1 MEKTIVYKEKVF
13 EELKRAIISRTYQPG
28 EILNERKL
36 ASEMDVS
43 RTPVREAIQLLS
55 NEGGVKV
62 IPWKGA
68 VVQSVTLQDIEEAM
82 QLRMAIEPVVIDLVI
97 YKIGEKEISY
107 LEKLFEEQMTLAQ
120 VGDAENFILQDQEFH
135 LFLAELTGNQR
146 LCQIMR
152 QLRDI
157 HLRIGVEA
165 MQQSHR
171 FPEIIEEHGN
181 ILECLKTNEILGAR
195 RAMLE
200 HLLVTH
206 RSMVRHIKSLKQ
218 GGGKNEG

>member
-55 NEGGVKV
+55 NEGWVKV

-68 VVQSVTLQDIEEAM
+68 VVQSVTLQDIEESM

>member
-55 NEGGVKV
+55 NEGWVKV

-68 VVQSVTLQDIEEAM
+68 VVQPVTLQDIEESM

-135 LFLAELTGNQR
+135 LFLAELTGNHR

-171 FPEIIEEHGN
+171 FPEIIEEHAN
-181 ILECLKTNEILGAR
+181 ILECLKTKEILGAR

-206 RSMVRHIKSLKQ
+206 RSMVRHIKSLEQ

>member
-55 NEGGVKV
+55 NEGWVKV

-68 VVQSVTLQDIEEAM
+68 VVQPVTLQDIEESM

-171 FPEIIEEHGN
+171 FPEIIEEHAN
-181 ILECLKTNEILGAR
+181 ILECLKTKEILGAR

-206 RSMVRHIKSLKQ
+206 RSMVRHIKSLEQ

>member
-1 MEKTIVYKEKVF
+1 MERTIVYKEKVF

-43 RTPVREAIQLLS
+43 RTPVREAIQLLA
-55 NEGGVKV
+55 NEGWVKV

-68 VVQSVTLQDIEEAM
+68 VVQSVTLQDIEESM

-97 YKIGEKEISY
+97 YKIGEKEIGY
-107 LEKLFEEQMTLAQ
+107 LEKLFEEQVTLAQ
-120 VGDAENFILQDQEFH
+120 SGDAEKFILLDQEFH

-181 ILECLKTNEILGAR
+181 ILECLKTKEILGAR

-206 RSMVRHIKSLKQ
+206 RSVVRHIKSLEQ
-218 GGGKNEG
+218 RGGKNEN

>member
-55 NEGGVKV
+55 NEGWVKV

-68 VVQSVTLQDIEEAM
+68 VVQSVTLQDIEESM

-107 LEKLFEEQMTLAQ
+107 LEKLFEKQMTLAQ

-171 FPEIIEEHGN
+171 FPEIIEEHAN
-181 ILECLKTNEILGAR
+181 ILECLKTKEILGAR

-206 RSMVRHIKSLKQ
+206 RSMVRHIKSLEQ

>member
-55 NEGGVKV
+55 NEGWVKV

-68 VVQSVTLQDIEEAM
+68 VVQSVTLQDIEESM

-171 FPEIIEEHGN
+171 FPEIIEEHAN
-181 ILECLKTNEILGAR
+181 ILECLKTKEILGAR

-206 RSMVRHIKSLKQ
+206 RSMVRHIKSLEQ

>member
-55 NEGGVKV
+55 NEGWVKV

-68 VVQSVTLQDIEEAM
+68 VVQSVTLQDIEESM

-135 LFLAELTGNQR
+135 LFLAELTGNHR

-171 FPEIIEEHGN
+171 FPEIIEEHAN
-181 ILECLKTNEILGAR
+181 ILECLKTKEILGAR

-206 RSMVRHIKSLKQ
+206 RSMVRHIKSLEQ